1 MKKLTA
7 GIVGLG
13 YVGGAIYNAIPDADT
28 YDNNPD
34 IKTTCNSV
42 AQLVDRVDLVY
53 ICVPTPA
60 TKYGECDTSTVESV
74 VEEIAL
80 TASSTKIIVI
90 KSTVPP
96 GTTAKLQE
104 KYKDHHILFSP
115 EFLTE
120 ANYKADY
127 LNQSMMLVG
136 YAGEEHR
143 YAASKVLES
152 QILHIEDIGFASIVD
167 ATAAELYK
175 YVANNF
181 LATKVSFANEMY
193 SIARKLDVSW
203 NDIAQ
208 LARHDSRLGRTH
220 WMVPGPDGH
229 FGFGGTCLPKD
240 LSAMIQFAQSLGV
253 SVPVLTTVESRNIRI
268 DRPERD
274 WQKLKGRAVSE

>member
-13 YVGGAIYNAIPDADT
+13 YVGGAIYNAIPDAET
-28 YDNNPD
+28 YDKNSD
-34 IKTTCNSV
+34 IKATCNSI
-42 AQLVDRVDLVY
+42 AQLVDRVELVY
-53 ICVPTPA
+53 VCVPTPA
-60 TKYGECDTSTVESV
+60 TKYGECDTSIVVSV
-74 VEEIAL
+74 VDEIVH
-80 TASSTKIIVI
+80 TATSTKIIVI

-104 KYKDHHILFSP
+104 KHKNHHILFSP

-120 ANYKADY
+120 ANYKTDY

-136 YAGEEHR
+136 YSGEDHR
-143 YAASKVLES
+143 YSASKVLEH
-152 QILHIEDIGFASIVD
+152 QILHVEEIGFASILD
-167 ATAAELYK
+167 ATTAELYK

-193 SIARKLDVSW
+193 NVARKLNVSW
-203 NDIAQ
+203 NDVAQ
-208 LARHDSRLGRTH
+208 LAKYDSRLGKSH

-253 SVPVLTTVESRNIRI
+253 SVPVLTTVELRNMRV

>member
-1 MKKLTA
+1 
-7 GIVGLG
+7 
-13 YVGGAIYNAIPDADT
+13 
-28 YDNNPD
+28 
-34 IKTTCNSV
+34 
-42 AQLVDRVDLVY
+42 
-53 ICVPTPA
+53 
-60 TKYGECDTSTVESV
+60 
-74 VEEIAL
+74 
-80 TASSTKIIVI
+80 VI

-104 KYKDHHILFSP
+104 KNKNHHILFSP

-120 ANYKADY
+120 ANYKTDY

-136 YAGEEHR
+136 YSGEDHR
-143 YAASKVLES
+143 YSASKVLEH
-152 QILHIEDIGFASIVD
+152 QILHVEEIGFASILD
-167 ATAAELYK
+167 ATTAELYK

-193 SIARKLDVSW
+193 NVARKLNVSW
-203 NDIAQ
+203 NDVAQ
-208 LARHDSRLGRTH
+208 LAKYDSRLGKSH

-253 SVPVLTTVESRNIRI
+253 SVPVLTTVELRNMRV